1 MPSPTQSGSSWGIRQ
16 FVRHDAEGGDHS
28 RASVF
33 ERMRD
38 IVLPLARQS
47 LLIATLASFGTSVF
61 DLALASMLKPAN
73 YSLMPLVIDRAFE
86 FSRYG
91 YATATVV
98 SAEQLY

>member
-28 RASVF
+28 RGKRVRTDAGYRIALGTPVT
-33 ERMRD
+33 
-38 IVLPLARQS
+38 
-47 LLIATLASFGTSVF
+47 LIATLASFGTSVF

-91 YATATVV
+91 YATA
-98 SAEQLY
+98 AYCR